1 MMNNLKGKVTV
12 VTGSTRGYGFAI
24 AQELLRSGAIVVVS
38 GRSQAATD
46 QAVES
51 LKSLGTVIWCACDV
65 SMPEMVY
72 RLAGRAS
79 QGTGPIDIW
88 INNAG
93 YTPAAGSVIDFPPEE
108 ALQTIKTNCL
118 GVFNGTQAALS
129 VMLPA
134 KRGVLVNIYG
144 RGSDLKAAT
153 PSGLYAATK
162 AWITSYT
169 RTLAAEYKGTGIQI
183 IGFSP
188 GMMLT
193 DMLVVEKV
201 VGERVKE
208 TMKNMPMVL
217 EALAL
222 PPAIPAAELVKL
234 LETNRKEFVEYRVMR
249 GWRAMSIIGKLVWMQ
264 INPMARPAPV
274 DYPCAAP
281 FRPPIEVQ

>member
-1 MMNNLKGKVTV
+1 M
-12 VTGSTRGYGFAI
+12 
-24 AQELLRSGAIVVVS
+24 VVVS

-51 LKSLGTVIWCACDV
+51 LKSLGTVIGFACDV

-79 QGTGPIDIW
+79 QGNGPIDIW

-129 VMLPA
+129 IMLPA

-249 GWRAMSIIGKLVWMQ
+249 GWRAMSMIGKLVWMQ
-264 INPMARPAPV
+264 INPKARPAPV